1 VSQNENDEDG
11 SRRGALVGLIL
22 VLAIVATVIFVG
34 ARLRESARMSDCL
47 AEGRTNCAPVEQ
59 GR

>member
-1 VSQNENDEDG
+1 MSQNENDEDG
-11 SRRGALVGLIL
+11 SRRGALVGLIV

>member
-11 SRRGALVGLIL
+11 SRRGALVGLIV

>member
-1 VSQNENDEDG
+1 MSQNENDEDG